1 MEQTKRYT
9 LLRTLVAGTLLLTG
23 IALYQMV
30 QAPWAAGILFISR
43 RWMAVFLVGI
53 LGLIVEMGLLASSWT
68 PRFQAISTG
77 FDALVHILGRL
88 KLWNLGLFGLAI
100 GLFSFL
106 LIGRYGLTF
115 EDVYLRLFLFWLV
128 VLAGSVFLK
137 ASGLQRGWVELL
149 GASLLVAAAGYK
161 AASFLTDISNYPF
174 TMGWSEASRFYYAS
188 LFFSRQVYGIQVP
201 PSVLHPSRY
210 LMQSAPFLI
219 PNSPIWVHRLWQVVL
234 WVGVTLITSYC
245 VARRLAI
252 PGRVQRWL
260 LVALAFI
267 FLLVGPVYYHLQVP
281 LILVLLT
288 FDRRRFWKTLVG
300 VLLASIWAGI
310 SRINW
315 FPVPG
320 MLAALLYFLEQP
332 AEKRSFWRYL
342 IPPFLWT
349 VTGTG
354 LAFAVQAIYVAWSGN
369 PRDQFTSSFTSDL
382 LWYRLFPNP
391 TYPTGILLAVLLVS
405 FPLVLIILARLAGRW
420 KAYHP
425 IRLLGMAAIL
435 LALLGGGLIVSTKI
449 GGGSNLH
456 NLDAYLSLLFIA
468 AAYFYFGRDVSEPG
482 PEAGMQPVTVSPASS
497 WMRIVFAAGLLFSL
511 VVPAYYSILSGG
523 PVFLPSAEQ
532 TQADLETLTRQVT
545 KASGQGK
552 VLFIGERQLL
562 TFHYV
567 SGIALVPD
575 YERVFLME
583 MAMAANPQ
591 YLGKFHAQLK
601 NHEFA
606 MIVSDPIFTQFKG
619 SDYVFGEENNAW
631 VNQVSKYV
639 ICYYEP
645 QKLLKSAR
653 VQMLVPRAEAQPNC
667 P

>member
-342 IPPFLWT
+342 IPPFL
-349 VTGTG
+349 
-354 LAFAVQAIYVAWSGN
+354 
-369 PRDQFTSSFTSDL
+369 
-382 LWYRLFPNP
+382 
-391 TYPTGILLAVLLVS
+391 
-405 FPLVLIILARLAGRW
+405 
-420 KAYHP
+420 
-425 IRLLGMAAIL
+425 
-435 LALLGGGLIVSTKI
+435 
-449 GGGSNLH
+449 
-456 NLDAYLSLLFIA
+456 
-468 AAYFYFGRDVSEPG
+468 
-482 PEAGMQPVTVSPASS
+482 
-497 WMRIVFAAGLLFSL
+497 
-511 VVPAYYSILSGG
+511 
-523 PVFLPSAEQ
+523 
-532 TQADLETLTRQVT
+532 
-545 KASGQGK
+545 
-552 VLFIGERQLL
+552 
-562 TFHYV
+562 
-567 SGIALVPD
+567 
-575 YERVFLME
+575 
-583 MAMAANPQ
+583 
-591 YLGKFHAQLK
+591 
-601 NHEFA
+601 
-606 MIVSDPIFTQFKG
+606 
-619 SDYVFGEENNAW
+619 
-631 VNQVSKYV
+631 
-639 ICYYEP
+639 
-645 QKLLKSAR
+645 
-653 VQMLVPRAEAQPNC
+653 
-667 P
+667 